1 MIEFIKRITSRKAL
15 QNVSFVY
22 FGSLINGASLMLIN
36 ILLARLLS
44 KDIFGIF
51 SLSIMVLT
59 TVAEMSDLG
68 LNGGLLRFGPYY
80 IKNNQA
86 EKLKQLVKT
95 IWRWRVWM
103 SVAITV
109 VGVAAAPLLAHKLF
123 NRPETLPY
131 LMFSF
136 LGVGGVILLG
146 FTATFLQAQERF
158 ANNAVLQ
165 SLKGL
170 LRLILVAALYYAG
183 VADLFV
189 YLLIYIAVPWLLF
202 AFSYRYLPEDF
213 NKVQIDEESKKHL
226 HKDLARFS
234 FWLTIWSLTAILSSR
249 VDQTMLAHMLGL
261 EQVAAYA
268 MAFQFVYLYS
278 LGLQSV
284 SAVLLP
290 KINGLTSNEE
300 VWAYAKRVFR
310 WILPAAALALL
321 LIYPS
326 KFVIAWFFGE
336 KYIDSIPV
344 YLVLSYSMI
353 ISFVGIPFSLII
365 TAFNRTQ
372 LVAASGL
379 LQLAANV
386 LLNMYLIPRY
396 GVIGAGLTFA
406 IGIALSFVYN
416 VLSAAYLF
424 KYQKISVA

>member
-1 MIEFIKRITSRKAL
+1 MIEFVKNIISRKAL

-36 ILLARLLS
+36 IILARLLS

-80 IKNNQA
+80 IKNNQT

-103 SVAITV
+103 SIAITL
-109 VGVAAAPLLAHKLF
+109 VGMAAAPLLAHNLF

-158 ANNAVLQ
+158 SNNAALQ

-170 LRLILVAALYYAG
+170 LRLILVVILYYSG
-183 VADLFV
+183 ITSLFV

-202 AFSYRYLPEDF
+202 AYSYRYLPDNF
-213 NKVQIDEESKKHL
+213 NQVRIDEESKKNL
-226 HKDLARFS
+226 HHDLARFS

-261 EQVAAYA
+261 EQVAAYT

-290 KINGLTSNEE
+290 KINGLKSNDE
-300 VWAYAKRVFR
+300 VWAYAKMVFR
-310 WILPAAALALL
+310 WILPASGLALL

-326 KFVIAWFFGE
+326 KFVIALFFGA

-353 ISFVGIPFSLII
+353 ISFIGIPFSLII

-372 LVAASGL
+372 LVAFSGF
-379 LQLAANV
+379 LQLVANV
-386 LLNMYLIPRY
+386 LLNLYLIPKY
-396 GVIGAGLTFA
+396 GVVGAGLTFA
-406 IGIALSFVYN
+406 FGIALSFVYN
-416 VLSAAYLF
+416 VFSSTYLF